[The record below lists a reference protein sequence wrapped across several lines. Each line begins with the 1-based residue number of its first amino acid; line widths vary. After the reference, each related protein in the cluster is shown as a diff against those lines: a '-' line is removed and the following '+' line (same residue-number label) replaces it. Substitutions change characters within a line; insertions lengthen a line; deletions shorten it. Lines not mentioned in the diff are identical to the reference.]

1 MPRTR
6 PLVAGLAVAVVALFA
21 TAAPASA
28 HDKLVSSDP
37 ASDETLQEAPETVSL
52 TYSADVLDMGAAVV
66 VTDGDGTDWV
76 SDAPVIDGAVVTAA
90 LDPGLP
96 DGGYEIRWRV
106 VSSDGHPITGIVPF
120 AVGDGEETGAGSGSG
135 VDDAGDDAAGAAD
148 EPTADEPTAD
158 EPASGEPAP
167 EEPAP
172 GEAAPDAT
180 TQNSTQNQTAQED
193 EGPWRVVLVGA
204 GGAAVAAALFALV
217 HFLRRRSDARGS
229 DDAGNTP
236 DASGTL

>member
-6 PLVAGLAVAVVALFA
+6 PLVAGTVVAVVAMLA

-37 ASDETLQEAPETVSL
+37 ASDQTLAEAPATVSL

-76 SDAPVIDGAVVTAA
+76 SDAPVIDGATVTAA
-90 LDPGLP
+90 LDADMP

-120 AVGDGEETGAGSGSG
+120 AVGDGEEPGAGS
-135 VDDAGDDAAGAAD
+135 
-148 EPTADEPTAD
+148 EPETPPD
-158 EPASGEPAP
+158 EPAT
-167 EEPAP
+167 
-172 GEAAPDAT
+172 EAGTP
-180 TQNSTQNQTAQED
+180 NSSQNQTAQED

-217 HFLRRRSDARGS
+217 HFLRRRSDASGPG
-229 DDAGNTP
+229 DDGDTP
-236 DASGTL
+236 DAPGTK

>member
-6 PLVAGLAVAVVALFA
+6 PLVAGTVVAVVAMLA

-37 ASDETLQEAPETVSL
+37 ASDQTLAEAPATVSL

-76 SDAPVIDGAVVTAA
+76 SDAPAIDGATVTAA
-90 LDPGLP
+90 LDTDMP

-120 AVGDGEETGAGSGSG
+120 AVGDGEEPGAGSGPAG
-135 VDDAGDDAAGAAD
+135 RAGDDAAAS
-148 EPTADEPTAD
+148 EPEAS
-158 EPASGEPAP
+158 EPAK
-167 EEPAP
+167 
-172 GEAAPDAT
+172 EAGTP
-180 TQNSTQNQTAQED
+180 NSSQNQTAQED

-217 HFLRRRSDARGS
+217 HFLRRRSDASGPG
-229 DDAGNTP
+229 DDGDTP
-236 DASGTL
+236 DAPGTK

>member
-37 ASDETLQEAPETVSL
+37 APDETLKEAPDTVSL
-52 TYSADVLDMGAAVV
+52 KYSADVLDMGAAVV

-76 SDAPVIDGAVVTAA
+76 SDAPAIDGATVTAV

-120 AVGDGEETGAGSGSG
+120 AVGDDEEPGAGSGAG
-135 VDDAGDDAAGAAD
+135 DAGDDAAGAAS
-148 EPTADEPTAD
+148 T
-158 EPASGEPAP
+158 PAA
-167 EEPAP
+167 
-172 GEAAPDAT
+172 EAGAGT
-180 TQNSTQNQTAQED
+180 RSSTQNQTAQQD

-217 HFLRRRSDARGS
+217 HLLRRRDASGP
-229 DDAGNTP
+229 DDAGDTP
-236 DASGTL
+236 GASGTM

>member
-6 PLVAGLAVAVVALFA
+6 PLVAGLAVAVVALLA

-37 ASDETLQEAPETVSL
+37 TSDQTLKEAPDTVSL

-76 SDAPVIDGAVVTAA
+76 SAAPTIDGATVTAV

-120 AVGDGEETGAGSGSG
+120 AVGDGEEPGAGSGSG
-135 VDDAGDDAAGAAD
+135 SDDAGDDAAGAAD
-148 EPTADEPTAD
+148 EPTSD
-158 EPASGEPAP
+158 EPASGEA
-167 EEPAP
+167 AP
-172 GEAAPDAT
+172 GA
-180 TQNSTQNQTAQED
+180 TQNSTQNQTAQKD